1 MRISDWSS
9 DVCSSD
15 LGEHGALD
23 GHGTSVGGD
32 LASKIGSARI
42 EALQALDGLGVL
54 TPNQRQ
60 RVTVDFFTVVA
71 GEQRVNLRLGFP
83 KLDLALVSFT
93 AKASLLVGLG
103 DERRSEEHTSE
114 LQSLMRNS
122 YAVFCLQNKTTH
134 DNKQTYHH

>member
-83 KLDLALVSFT
+83 KQIGR
-93 AKASLLVGLG
+93 ASCW
-103 DERRSEEHTSE
+103 ERVC
-114 LQSLMRNS
+114 Q
-122 YAVFCLQNKTTH
+122 YV
-134 DNKQTYHH
+134 